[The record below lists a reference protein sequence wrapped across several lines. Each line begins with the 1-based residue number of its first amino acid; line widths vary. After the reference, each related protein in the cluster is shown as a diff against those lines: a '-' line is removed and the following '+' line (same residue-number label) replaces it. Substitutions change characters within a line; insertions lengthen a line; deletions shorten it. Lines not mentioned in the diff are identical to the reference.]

1 MIEIAKV
8 VGYDPLPVGRICS
21 GTGVDDEKKFK
32 ITSCVHL
39 EWYWLVKIDSTETR
53 VQIKYHNHLRKTA
66 TMFRSLPVTMA
77 HVLDYDKAHVNV
89 YHGYG
94 YKDSLIVYGHV
105 LARKPASRTKYTNN
119 VLSNIISLVKLF
131 LFRPAPGVDV
141 MLAWEEQQIFS
152 TTQRDGSFKFE
163 WASVTAVLP
172 GWHSV
177 TVHVL
182 NKQHQPTAF
191 GEGKIFVPHITQYG
205 FISDIDDTVL
215 VSHSAT
221 TGKRLR
227 VLFTSNPRSRKT
239 FADVVKYYHLLSVA
253 HTEPALPNPF
263 FYVSSSEWNL
273 YDYLN
278 EFFKH
283 NELPKGAFLLNE
295 IKRWYQLFKTGKTK
309 HHGKLIKVARILHV
323 FPTQRFVLLGDNS
336 QSDPEIYAAVA
347 NKYPDRIVAIY
358 LRNIS
363 SKKESAT
370 KKMVQSIESKEI
382 YTCIFKHTDEAI
394 AHSRSIGLIV

>member
-1 MIEIAKV
+1 MAKRFN
-8 VGYDPLPVGRICS
+8 Y
-21 GTGVDDEKKFK
+21 
-32 ITSCVHL
+32 
-39 EWYWLVKIDSTETR
+39 STA
-53 VQIKYHNHLRKTA
+53 K
-66 TMFRSLPVTMA
+66 
-77 HVLDYDKAHVNV
+77 VNV

-105 LARKPASRTKYTNN
+105 LAGKPTSPTKYTNN
-119 VLSNIISLVKLF
+119 VVVNVISLIKLF
-131 LFRPAPGVDV
+131 FIKPVAGVDV
-141 MLAWEEQQIFS
+141 LLQWEGQQIYS
-152 TTQRDGSFKFE
+152 TTEKDGSFKFE
-163 WASVTAVLP
+163 WASVTAISP
-172 GWHSV
+172 GWHSI
-177 TVHVL
+177 TVHLL
-182 NKQHQPTAF
+182 NKKSEPTAF
-191 GEGKIFVPHITQYG
+191 GEGKIFVPHVTQYG

-239 FADVVKYYHLLSVA
+239 FADVVKYYQLLSIA
-253 HTEPALPNPF
+253 HTEPAVPNPF

-283 NELPKGAFLLNE
+283 NGLPKGAFLLNE

-309 HHGKLIKVARILHV
+309 HQGKLIKVARILQV
-323 FPTQRFVLLGDNS
+323 FPKQRFVLLGDNS
-336 QSDPEIYAAVA
+336 QSDPEIYAAIA
-347 NKYPDRIVAIY
+347 NKYPERIVAIY

-363 SKKESAT
+363 SKKELAT
-370 KKMVQSIESKEI
+370 TKLLQAIASKDI
-382 YTCIFKHTDEAI
+382 YTCLFKHTDEAI

>member
-1 MIEIAKV
+1 MFRRLQVSMAKV
-8 VGYDPLPVGRICS
+8 LNFYD
-21 GTGVDDEKKFK
+21 
-32 ITSCVHL
+32 
-39 EWYWLVKIDSTETR
+39 
-53 VQIKYHNHLRKTA
+53 
-66 TMFRSLPVTMA
+66 A
-77 HVLDYDKAHVNV
+77 HVKV

-105 LARKPASRTKYTNN
+105 LAGKQKTQTKYTNN
-119 VLSNIISLVKLF
+119 VLLNIISLVKLF
-131 LFRPAPGVDV
+131 LFRPIPEVSV
-141 MLAWEEQQIFS
+141 MLVWEEQRIYS
-152 TTQRDGSFKFE
+152 TTQHDGSFKFE
-163 WASVTAVLP
+163 WASDSAILP
-172 GWHSV
+172 GWHSI

-182 NKQHQPTAF
+182 NNMKQPTAF

-221 TGKRLR
+221 TRKRLR
-227 VLFTSNPRSRKT
+227 VLFTRNPRSRKT
-239 FADVVKYYHLLSVA
+239 FSDVVNYYQLLSVA
-253 HTEPALPNPF
+253 HTESAVPNPF

-283 NELPKGAFLLNE
+283 NGLPKGAFLLNE

-309 HHGKLIKVARILHV
+309 HQGKLIKVARILQV
-323 FPTQRFVLLGDNS
+323 FPKQRFVLLGDNS
-336 QSDPEIYAAVA
+336 QSDPSIYVAVA

-363 SKKESAT
+363 EKREHAT
-370 KKMVQSIESKEI
+370 KKLLQTIESKEI
-382 YTCIFKHTDEAI
+382 YTCLFKHTDEAI

>member
-1 MIEIAKV
+1 
-8 VGYDPLPVGRICS
+8 
-21 GTGVDDEKKFK
+21 
-32 ITSCVHL
+32 
-39 EWYWLVKIDSTETR
+39 
-53 VQIKYHNHLRKTA
+53 
-66 TMFRSLPVTMA
+66 MA
-77 HVLDYDKAHVNV
+77 HRTVYKDAHVTV

-105 LARKPASRTKYTNN
+105 VARKPSSRTKYTNN
-119 VLSNIISLVKLF
+119 VLLNIISLVKLF
-131 LFRPAPGVDV
+131 LFRPLPGVDV
-141 MLAWEEQQIFS
+141 MLTWEQQHIFS

-163 WASVTAVLP
+163 WASATDILP

-182 NKQHQPTAF
+182 NKQQQPMAF

-239 FADVVKYYHLLSVA
+239 FADVVRYYQLLSDA
-253 HTEPALPNPF
+253 HTEPAVPNPF

-273 YDYLN
+273 YAYLN

-283 NELPKGAFLLNE
+283 NGLPKGAFLLNE
-295 IKRWYQLFKTGKTK
+295 IKRWYQLVRTGKTK
-309 HHGKLIKVARILHV
+309 HHGKLIKVARILQV
-323 FPTQRFVLLGDNS
+323 YPKQRFVLLGDNS
-336 QSDPEIYAAVA
+336 QSDPEIYVAVA

-363 SKKESAT
+363 HKKELAT
-370 KKMVQSIESKEI
+370 QKLLQSIESKKI
-382 YTCIFKHTDEAI
+382 YTCLFKHTDEAI
-394 AHSRSIGLIV
+394 AHSKSIGLIV